1 MDTRLEEG
9 EQIQSV
15 PPLTVLGD
23 ESIGMEIT
31 DKDAEVE
38 EIANSLKDIVHDQ
51 DVKPK
56 LQCIMV
62 EPSFSMVTVQSEDSA
77 IVWEAISTGDGCT
90 SPVASTTSEGYCME
104 SCGAPGQVIF
114 VMDED
119 KRRKMSSS
127 KSKPSEKSS
136 RPVTAPSENVVPER
150 PAMIEFSMPNIR
162 PENTNEYYRLTDPKK
177 DRDQALFSIISDG
190 SEILNI
196 LVPSKLSTVDE
207 EESLVMA
214 DNLFY
219 LEDSPKIKAKQL
231 IEETLEPYFEF
242 SGEFNLQND
251 EDNAK
256 YDEKKHL
263 QDPTV
268 DYLHSPSS
276 HGKQM
281 IKATTSGVDYF
292 EKFTLMDECSP
303 GEFLSGT
310 EEYICSKPS
319 EQKEIPE
326 KQECAPEEQLDHFA
340 ASSDI
345 AIANEYIDDIFYGS
359 TSLDESYVMNMQ
371 EENEAEAHEQPKS
384 PLKESGSDLFGS
396 EETTLFPIFL
406 SPGPPKIIDPIL
418 LEEPT
423 AMSFLYSDLYAEAVG
438 NRKTEDSECSEEV
451 ESVSS
456 DSLQRRLSDAS
467 DICGYFEKFILID
480 ETPVVEG
487 EPVTDVYR
495 GDGFDISALISVQ
508 ATEKDKLCGLIS
520 VLKGGS
526 ESTEVSVSDLEL
538 IHGAV
543 EEYCAGLKQSADE
556 QTEETGKKI
565 RDLYKQMTECMDENK
580 AFKLEILQSQIG
592 TIKESM
598 ESTREALVMELM
610 KMEETSKAS
619 KLAKGN

>member
-1 MDTRLEEG
+1 
-9 EQIQSV
+9 
-15 PPLTVLGD
+15 
-23 ESIGMEIT
+23 
-31 DKDAEVE
+31 
-38 EIANSLKDIVHDQ
+38 
-51 DVKPK
+51 
-56 LQCIMV
+56 MV
-62 EPSFSMVTVQSEDSA
+62 DPSFSMVTVQSEDSA
-77 IVWEAISTGDGCT
+77 IVWEAISTGDRCT

-119 KRRKMSSS
+119 KMRRKMSSS

-136 RPVTAPSENVVPER
+136 RPVTAPSENVAPER
-150 PAMIEFSMPNIR
+150 PAMIEFSMPNIK
-162 PENTNEYYRLTDPKK
+162 PENTDEYYRLTDPNK

-219 LEDSPKIKAKQL
+219 LEDSPKIKAKQM

-242 SGEFNLQND
+242 SGESNLQNH
-251 EDNAK
+251 EDNTK
-256 YDEKKHL
+256 HDEKKHL

-268 DYLHSPSS
+268 DYLHSPGS

-292 EKFTLMDECSP
+292 EKFTLMDECNP

-319 EQKEIPE
+319 EQEEIP
-326 KQECAPEEQLDHFA
+326 ECAPEGRLAHFA

-345 AIANEYIDDIFYGS
+345 AIASEYIDDIFYGS

-371 EENEAEAHEQPKS
+371 EEENEAEAHEQPKS

-396 EETTLFPIFL
+396 EETSLSPIFL

-418 LEEPT
+418 LEEPA
-423 AMSFLYSDLYAEAVG
+423 AMSFFYSDLYAEAVG
-438 NRKTEDSECSEEV
+438 NRKNEDSECSEV

-487 EPVTDVYR
+487 ERVTDIYR
-495 GDGFDISALISVQ
+495 GDGFDIGALISVQ

-538 IHGAV
+538 VHGAV
-543 EEYCAGLKQSADE
+543 EKYCAHLKQSADK
-556 QTEETGKKI
+556 QNEETGKKI
-565 RDLYKQMTECMDENK
+565 MDLYKQMTECMDENK
-580 AFKLEILQSQIG
+580 TFKLEMVQSQIG

-598 ESTREALVMELM
+598 TSAREALEMELM
-610 KMEETSKAS
+610 KMEEAVQTAKAP

>member
-1 MDTRLEEG
+1 MDTRLEEAG
-9 EQIQSV
+9 QIQSE
-15 PPLTVLGD
+15 PPLTVLAD
-23 ESIGMEIT
+23 ESIGMEVT
-31 DKDAEVE
+31 DKDDEVE
-38 EIANSLKDIVHDQ
+38 EIANSLKEIVHDQ
-51 DVKPK
+51 DLKPK

-62 EPSFSMVTVQSEDSA
+62 DPSFSMVTVQSEDSA
-77 IVWEAISTGDGCT
+77 IVWEAISTGDRCT

-119 KRRKMSSS
+119 KMRRKMSSS

-136 RPVTAPSENVVPER
+136 RPVTAPSENVAPER
-150 PAMIEFSMPNIR
+150 PAMIEFSMPNIK
-162 PENTNEYYRLTDPKK
+162 PENTDEYYRLTDPNK

-219 LEDSPKIKAKQL
+219 LEDSPKIKAKQM

-242 SGEFNLQND
+242 SGESNLQNH
-251 EDNAK
+251 EDNTK
-256 YDEKKHL
+256 HDEKKHL

-268 DYLHSPSS
+268 DYLHSPGS

-292 EKFTLMDECSP
+292 EKFTLMDECNP

-319 EQKEIPE
+319 EQEEIP
-326 KQECAPEEQLDHFA
+326 ECAPEGRLAHFA

-345 AIANEYIDDIFYGS
+345 AIA
-359 TSLDESYVMNMQ
+359 
-371 EENEAEAHEQPKS
+371 K
-384 PLKESGSDLFGS
+384 
-396 EETTLFPIFL
+396 
-406 SPGPPKIIDPIL
+406 
-418 LEEPT
+418 
-423 AMSFLYSDLYAEAVG
+423 AVG
-438 NRKTEDSECSEEV
+438 NRKNEDSECSEV

-487 EPVTDVYR
+487 ERVTDIYR
-495 GDGFDISALISVQ
+495 GDGFDIGALISVQ

-538 IHGAV
+538 VHGAV
-543 EEYCAGLKQSADE
+543 EKYCAHLKQSADK
-556 QTEETGKKI
+556 QNEETGKKI
-565 RDLYKQMTECMDENK
+565 MDLYKQMTECMDENK
-580 AFKLEILQSQIG
+580 TFKLEMVQSQIG

-598 ESTREALVMELM
+598 TSAREALEMELM
-610 KMEETSKAS
+610 KMEEAVQTAKAP